1 MKERLDQILWKYGY
15 VDSIDKAKRLIM
27 LGAVIVNEQKIEKP
41 GSLIQYSEDMK
52 IRIKGQENP
61 YVSRGGFK
69 LKRRLT
75 VLLVL
80 SKEKEFLI
88 LELLQG
94 ALRTVPYRK
103 ELPMCMLW
111 MWEPINWPGN

>member
-1 MKERLDQILWKYGY
+1 
-15 VDSIDKAKRLIM
+15 M
-27 LGAVIVNEQKIEKP
+27 LGAVIVNEQKIEKA
-41 GSLIQYSEDMK
+41 GSLVQYSEDMK

-69 LKRRLT
+69 LKKAIDS
-75 VLLVL
+75 LLVL
-80 SKEKEFLI
+80 SKGKEFLI
-88 LELLQG
+88 LGLLQG

-111 MWEPINWPGN
+111 MSEPINWLGN